1 MKAALLIVLLLSFSH
16 LQMTWASFL
25 DPFGLFDKEAIEEI
39 APEKEVEIRD
49 TRTAEFNSSFLIVG
63 KLLKEKNE
71 N

>member
-1 MKAALLIVLLLSFSH
+1 MEAALLIVLLLSFSH

-25 DPFGLFDKEAIEEI
+25 DPFGLFDKEAIEEN

-63 KLLKEKNE
+63 KLQKNE